1 MTPLF
6 SVSMAF
12 RNHDVCY
19 TQLYTSLMGWSH
31 THLTPRTSH
40 SHLTPSHLTHTHTL
54 PPHTHTPTS
63 HTPLPTSHCRFVT
76 LQFPGSA
83 SRTAPQRPTAAASA
97 GCEVDRLP
105 AAGCRSRHD
114 SHTHHWQIQKN
125 KVSITNYVG
134 MNI

>member
-31 THLTPRTSH
+31 THLT
-40 SHLTPSHLTHTHTL
+40 HTH
-54 PPHTHTPTS
+54 PPTS
-63 HTPLPTSHCRFVT
+63 HTHPPTSPPPTSHTHPPTSHTHPATSHCRFVT